1 MSPLITVSELFGDQ
15 NVYVI
20 PTFQRPYSWEQPQWN
35 DLKSD
40 VCIAASKPSPYH
52 YFAPIH
58 VIEITDKDDIYWTNY
73 TDQDNDDIKNL
84 STSGFRDE
92 YGNALKVYLV
102 IDGQQRVT
110 TLYSLLFNSTPKNP
124 RHFINLPSNYQIP
137 RVILNPKNDH
147 FSFRHH
153 LGLYTSPLS
162 SPNSRSQERL
172 DNLFSFLGRTTPLFP
187 MGSSEYAFLTS
198 SNCQLLKVP
207 LHSQAKLAS
216 FMTLNDRGKDLTV
229 LEKSKSLLM
238 EVDENYPEFTGP
250 NPTSINVTYGD
261 AYVSIEAKQSYL
273 NDNEFI
279 RQVAMVLWEY
289 DQGAVHRDEAVAI
302 YEKQFKSIATDNSL
316 QGSYIHSDILPAISG
331 IVSQHNNLVDKTNN
345 ACQTPPVNLGVP
357 SFVSGL
363 SITSFPRDAIE
374 DYFNV
379 LQSLKWQSK
388 QLGFLMAVRAKWG
401 IELHDVLGL
410 FKFSNSRI
418 KKELIDDFNK
428 LKQEIDD
435 TGCSQLI
442 TISNQVKAE
451 IDLIPDSIERQLTP
465 LQIAELLR
473 LIVGNS
479 KPGTYSNVWHS
490 TFNCLCTPQ
499 SCVDQWINYLL
510 SWDSRDNF
518 IIDIARTLNADNNAE
533 WVKYLL
539 KEYEYCLSG
548 RNMHRHSSSLDIE
561 HFFGTW
567 SSVSAMV
574 APTIF
579 SDEYQ
584 YENRFRNRIGNKLVL
599 DSSLNRAIRLLT
611 PIAKTNPS
619 YLTDVGATQSSKQI
633 SNDLAGISDINC
645 YRLYVL
651 LRSVRLAAFAALRY

>member
-1 MSPLITVSELFGDQ
+1 MSTFITVSELFGNQ
-15 NVYVI
+15 NIYVI
-20 PTFQRPYSWEQPQWN
+20 PTFQRPYSWEQHQWN

-40 VCIAASKPSPYH
+40 VSIAASKPSPYH

-58 VIEITDKDDIYWTNY
+58 VIEITKDDLYWTNY
-73 TDQDNDDIKNL
+73 TDQENDDIKNL
-84 STSGFRDE
+84 STSDFRDK

-102 IDGQQRVT
+102 VDGQQRVT
-110 TLYSLLFNSTPKNP
+110 TLYSLMFNSTPENP
-124 RHFINLPSNYQIP
+124 AHFINLPSSYRIP

-147 FSFRHH
+147 LSFRHH
-153 LGLYTSPLS
+153 LGLDVLPLP
-162 SPNSRSQERL
+162 PNSRSQERL

-198 SNCQLLKVP
+198 SNCQLLRVV
-207 LHSQAKLAS
+207 LHPQAKLAS

-238 EVDENYPEFTGP
+238 EVDENYPNSTGP
-250 NPTSINVTYGD
+250 NPTSINVIYGD

-279 RQVAMVLWEY
+279 KQVAMVLWEY
-289 DQGAVHRDEAVAI
+289 TQGSIHRDEAVAI
-302 YEKQFKSIATDNSL
+302 YEKQFKSIATDNKL
-316 QGSYIHSDILPAISG
+316 QGSYIHSNVLPAISR
-331 IVSQHNNLVDKTNN
+331 IVSQHNNLVDKTND
-345 ACQTPPVNLGVP
+345 ACQTPPANLGAP
-357 SFVSGL
+357 SFVTGL
-363 SITSFPRDAIE
+363 GVTSFPRDAIE

-401 IELHDVLGL
+401 IELHDVLGS
-410 FKFSNSRI
+410 FKFSNGRI
-418 KKELIDDFNK
+418 KRELTDDFNK
-428 LKQEIDD
+428 LKQEIDGSD
-435 TGCSQLI
+435 NSQLI

-451 IDLIPDSIERQLTP
+451 IDLIPDLIERQLTP

-490 TFNCLCTPQ
+490 TFNCPCTQQ

-518 IIDIARTLNADNNAE
+518 IIDIARTLNADNKAE

-539 KEYEYCLSG
+539 KEYEYCMSG
-548 RNMHRHSSSLDIE
+548 WNAHRHSSSLDIE

-567 SSVSAMV
+567 SSVSAMA
-574 APTIF
+574 APAMF

-584 YENRFRNRIGNKLVL
+584 YDNRFRNRIGNKLVL

-619 YLTDVGATQSSKQI
+619 YLTSVGATHSSKQI
-633 SNDLAGISDINC
+633 SNDLTGVSDINV

-651 LRSVRLAAFAALRY
+651 LRSLRLAVFAAHRY